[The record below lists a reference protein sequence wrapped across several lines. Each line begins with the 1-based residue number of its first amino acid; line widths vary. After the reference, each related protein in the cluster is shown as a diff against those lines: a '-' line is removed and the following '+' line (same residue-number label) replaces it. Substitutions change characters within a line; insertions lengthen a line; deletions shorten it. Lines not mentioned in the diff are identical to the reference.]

1 MGVVR
6 VSVGRHQQPDPLHR
20 IGPFA
25 LPRTSTRV
33 RELVRADLLPD
44 ERATADAAV
53 MTAWLSPAQRAR
65 YAPSLRAVDDPDAFV
80 ERLADERRVVL
91 MEGADPVPD
100 ELEDAARAEREARQ
114 TPLRVLEGVL
124 LVGALA
130 CFVGIVL
137 LSMRADVQGLTI
149 TPEGVPELAAALVS
163 TVAASAVIGAAATRR
178 RDRAMLSWAVNRP
191 GQLGRGIPLRRG
203 LQVQSAGPS
212 LARSLGAASLFALGI
227 LAAVAGAAV
236 LLITLVLRSEQ
247 DYTTLGLA
255 LLVGGVVAFLLSVL
269 LFRWYARRLERIV
282 RRARAVQWFGPGPN
296 SLEGPSAGR
305 EESLPAVRTG
315 SMEPDST
322 RTTPART
329 TGAVTPNEDASEEPM
344 DWRDELRER

>member
-6 VSVGRHQQPDPLHR
+6 VSAGRHQQRDPLHR
-20 IGPFA
+20 IGPFT
-25 LPRTSTRV
+25 LPRTATRV

-44 ERATADAAV
+44 ERAAADAAV

-137 LSMRADVQGLTI
+137 LSMRSDVQGLSS

-191 GQLGRGIPLRRG
+191 GQLGRGIPLRSG

-212 LARSLGAASLFALGI
+212 LARSLGAAALFALGI

-282 RRARAVQWFGPGPN
+282 RRARAVQWFGPAPD
-296 SLEGPSAGR
+296 SLEGPSVGR